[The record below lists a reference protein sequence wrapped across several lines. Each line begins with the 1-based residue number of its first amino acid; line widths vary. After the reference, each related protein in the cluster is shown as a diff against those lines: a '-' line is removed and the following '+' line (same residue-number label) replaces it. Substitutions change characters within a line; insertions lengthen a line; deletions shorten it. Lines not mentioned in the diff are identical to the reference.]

1 MTHHRHD
8 HARIDA
14 RIRSVEQ
21 RPEDGFIRAVTLDDG
36 REVEGSHVL
45 IAVGG
50 RTGAQAIADGVIAT
64 GSIHTAADV
73 RMVLG
78 TTDVA

>member
-1 MTHHRHD
+1 MVTVVENLP
-8 HARIDA
+8 DA
-14 RIRSVEQ
+14 V
-21 RPEDGFIRAVTLDDG
+21 DLAGALAD
-36 REVEGSHVL
+36 EGGVS
-45 IAVGG
+45 GG
-50 RTGAQAIADGVIAT
+50 VVAT